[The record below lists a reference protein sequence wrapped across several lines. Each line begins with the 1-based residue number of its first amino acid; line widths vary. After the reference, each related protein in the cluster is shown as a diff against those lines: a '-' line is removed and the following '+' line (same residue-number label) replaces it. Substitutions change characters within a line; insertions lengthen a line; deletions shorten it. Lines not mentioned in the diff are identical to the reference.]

1 MRKNLFEHTLY
12 INLEHRTDRKA
23 HVEKEMQKMGITATR
38 FNAIKTKNG
47 AVGCSMSHL
56 ACLQMAKANGW
67 PQVFIAEDDI
77 CFSNPDLLLSQ
88 INAFLSNSDLQS
100 SCDSLSQN
108 NFTSNTEHSDSK
120 SSCDSN
126 QPHSWDVLLVAG
138 NNAPPFEPIGN
149 YCVRVRNCRAAT
161 GYIVQQHYYD
171 TLIDNFKGGLQGL
184 IKAPHDKPNFACD
197 MYWMRLQAVDKWYL
211 IVPLTVYQL
220 EGYSDI
226 EERHTDYRH
235 LMVDLEKKWL
245 NRWR

>member
-67 PQVFIAEDDI
+67 PQVFIAGDDI

-88 INAFLSNSDLQS
+88 INAFVSNSDFTSDTERSNLQS
-100 SCDSLSQN
+100 NSDTEN
-108 NFTSNTEHSDSK
+108 N
-120 SSCDSN
+120 SN
-126 QPHSWDVLLVAG
+126 QQHSWDVLLVAG

>member
-88 INAFLSNSDLQS
+88 INAFLSDSDLEQ
-100 SCDSLSQN
+100 CDTDQ
-108 NFTSNTEHSDSK
+108 
-120 SSCDSN
+120 
-126 QPHSWDVLLVAG
+126 QHSWDVLLVAG

-149 YCVRVRNCRAAT
+149 YCVRVRNCRTTT

-197 MYWMRLQAVDKWYL
+197 MYWMRLQAIDKWYL